1 MTKKKRFFDFVKAS
15 ESKGEIFIYGDIVP
29 DGYEWGEDT
38 SASVFRDELKQFE
51 NMDQID
57 IRINSGGGDVFTAVA
72 IYNMIKRTKAKT
84 VAHIDGLAAS
94 AASVIPM
101 ACDEI
106 IMPENAIMM
115 VHNAWSFVIG
125 NHIEM
130 RKFAD
135 DLERINETTVKQAYL
150 SRNPELEESV
160 VTDLMDKET
169 WLNASQAMELGLITS
184 IGETVQTAASITS
197 EQIARY
203 KNAPAALLKPDKDNP
218 SNEQEDRLNALETKI
233 TQLLAA
239 LEESKEEEPEPE
251 PKKPEEEPAKPT
263 HSKLAKL
270 FTL

>member
-51 NMDQID
+51 NMEQID

-72 IYNMIKRTKAKT
+72 ISNMIKRTKAKT

-94 AASVIPM
+94 AASVLAM

-106 IMPENAIMM
+106 VMPSNALLMI
-115 VHNAWSFVIG
+115 HNAWSFAIG
-125 NHIEM
+125 NHHEM

-135 DLERINETTVKQAYL
+135 DLERINETAVKQAYL
-150 SRNPELEESV
+150 SRNPELDEAHIS
-160 VTDLMDKET
+160 DLMDKET
-169 WLNASQAMELGLITS
+169 WLTAAQSMELGLITS
-184 IGETVQTAASITS
+184 IGETVQTAASITN
-197 EQIARY
+197 EQMARY
-203 KNAPAALLKPDKDNP
+203 KNAPKALLEPAKAGA
-218 SNEQEDRLNALETKI
+218 SNEQEERLKALESKI
-233 TQLLAA
+233 AQLVAV
-239 LEESKEEEPEPE
+239 LEEPKKKE
-251 PKKPEEEPAKPT
+251 PKKPT
-263 HSKLAKL
+263 HNNLVTL